1 MSGTVLRVQGI
12 PAHFSLF
19 LRYFFREVPRNNR
32 IEVCGSFS
40 GGERSPDGKEN
51 CRRCVQQ
58 CGCIEDNFS
67 FLAEVVIQDKIFGF
81 TMD

>member
-40 GGERSPDGKEN
+40 GEGK
-51 CRRCVQQ
+51 
-58 CGCIEDNFS
+58 
-67 FLAEVVIQDKIFGF
+67 KP
-81 TMD
+81 

>member
-40 GGERSPDGKEN
+40 GGGEEALTEKKIVGDACSSAAASRTIFLFWQRS
-51 CRRCVQQ
+51 
-58 CGCIEDNFS
+58 
-67 FLAEVVIQDKIFGF
+67 
-81 TMD
+81 